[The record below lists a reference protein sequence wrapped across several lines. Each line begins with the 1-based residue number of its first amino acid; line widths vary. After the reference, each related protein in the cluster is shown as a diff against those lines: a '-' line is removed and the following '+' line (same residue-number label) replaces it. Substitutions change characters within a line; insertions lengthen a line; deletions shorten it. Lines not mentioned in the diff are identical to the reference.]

1 MVEPTLQ
8 EFVSNYWQEKW
19 IDVST
24 IVADENLWATNT
36 PDMSMMEEV
45 PLPDM
50 KSEIEKLRP
59 VIINMTEWEM
69 MNFVFEM
76 IWEYNKLSQQS
87 LDEMSQANQYVE
99 WY

>member
-8 EFVSNYWQEKW
+8 EFVSSYWQEKW

-24 IVADENLWATNT
+24 IVADDTLWATQM
-36 PDMSMMEEV
+36 PDMSQMEEV

-50 KSEIEKLRP
+50 KSEIERMRP
-59 VIINMTEWEM
+59 VIMNMTEWEM
-69 MNFVFEM
+69 MNFVFEL
-76 IWEYNKLSQQS
+76 IWEYNNLSKQS
-87 LDEMSQANQYVE
+87 LDEMNEWNEYLE

>member
-1 MVEPTLQ
+1 MADPTLQ

-24 IVADENLWATNT
+24 IVADDTLWATQM
-36 PDMSMMEEV
+36 PDMSQMEEV

-50 KSEIEKLRP
+50 KSEIERIRP
-59 VIINMTEWEM
+59 VIMNMTEWEM
-69 MNFVFEM
+69 MNFVFEL
-76 IWEYNKLSQQS
+76 IWEYNNLSKQS
-87 LDEMSQANQYVE
+87 LDEMNQWNEYLE